1 MAAVLRQPLIFIF
14 TLEIHKHEN
23 IFSYNEKMETPP
35 LIFGIYEREGYEIFR
50 PYFLNRHVVFKL
62 DSLKRKIQ
70 VITYME
76 KSFPGAFKSH
86 SIMDIKCFAILVSLY
101 CLLLQRFISGVKVTL
116 FQTLMCCSIYF
127 LQECIIHV

>member
-1 MAAVLRQPLIFIF
+1 MRKWRLPL
-14 TLEIHKHEN
+14 
-23 IFSYNEKMETPP
+23 

-70 VITYME
+70 VIAYMA
-76 KSFPGAFKSH
+76 KSFAEAFKYH
-86 SIMDIKCFAILVSLY
+86 PFMDIECFAILVSLY

-116 FQTLMCCSIYF
+116 FQTLVCCSIYF